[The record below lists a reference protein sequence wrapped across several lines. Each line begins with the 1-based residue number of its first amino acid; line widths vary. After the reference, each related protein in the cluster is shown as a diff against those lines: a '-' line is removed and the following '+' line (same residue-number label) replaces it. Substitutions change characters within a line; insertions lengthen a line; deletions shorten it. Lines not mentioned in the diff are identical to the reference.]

1 MATPEVDGWELAGFP
16 GRLDVAAYLTA
27 DQHAAQYRVLV
38 DVLLDAQEQSLTG
51 VSRDELLASARDR
64 IAAATDPAAAERLTG
79 PESFDIDAR
88 MKALQHWGVVIRWQD
103 KAKTEADFVRT
114 RDRYQLTSEA
124 ADLHRWLRRRIDED
138 AVATSA
144 AAFAPAVI
152 ADRLDDTLLA
162 LAERDH
168 TGAAQAW
175 AQVRTTLK
183 DMAEAASI
191 WQSRMASA
199 LAGSPDQD
207 KMRRLRETLMAY
219 VTVWGAGVDT
229 YSPRIRAAVG
239 KLTQTTDDDWRAIAL
254 AGVDPDAA

>member
-1 MATPEVDGWELAGFP
+1 MATPDVDAWELAGFP

-38 DVLLDAQEQSLTG
+38 DVLLDAQEHSLTG
-51 VSRDELLASARDR
+51 VGRDELLTSVRDR
-64 IAAATDPAAAERLTG
+64 IAAAAGPAAAERLTA
-79 PESFDIDAR
+79 PDSLDIDAR
-88 MKALQHWGVVIRWQD
+88 MKALQHWGAVIRWQD
-103 KAKTEADFVRT
+103 KAKTEADFVRA

-124 ADLHRWLRRRIDED
+124 ADLHRWLRRKIDED

-162 LAERDH
+162 LAERDLLS
-168 TGAAQAW
+168 AARAW
-175 AQVRTTLK
+175 AQVRPTLK
-183 DMAEAASI
+183 AMSAAASI
-191 WQSRMASA
+191 WTSRMASA
-199 LAGSPDQD
+199 LAGSPDEE

-229 YSPRIRAAVG
+229 YSPRIRDAITRLS
-239 KLTQTTDDDWRAIAL
+239 KTTDEDWRAIAV
-254 AGVDPDAA
+254 AGLDPDA

>member
-1 MATPEVDGWELAGFP
+1 MTTPDIDTLALAGFP
-16 GRLDVAAYLTA
+16 GRLDIAAYLTA
-27 DQHAAQYRVLV
+27 EHAAQYRVLV
-38 DVLLDAQEQSLTG
+38 DVLLDAQEHSLTG
-51 VSRDELLASARDR
+51 VGGDELRARVGARLAVG
-64 IAAATDPAAAERLTG
+64 TDPAAADRLTR
-79 PESFDIDAR
+79 PDMFDIDAR
-88 MKALQHWGVVIRWQD
+88 MKALHSWRVVVRWQD

-152 ADRLDDTLLA
+152 ADLLDATVLA

-168 TGAAQAW
+168 VCAAQAW

-199 LAGSPDQD
+199 LAGSPD
-207 KMRRLRETLMAY
+207 
-219 VTVWGAGVDT
+219 
-229 YSPRIRAAVG
+229 
-239 KLTQTTDDDWRAIAL
+239 
-254 AGVDPDAA
+254 